1 MEQNKGDMFKD
12 LREQIEWVVL
22 REYIFLVRK
31 GYITVEQAAERLQK
45 NPEEVRSWVETFNTV
60 RGFLDEGKEKNEEG
74 IK

>member
-1 MEQNKGDMFKD
+1 MGQNESDVYKNI
-12 LREQIEWVVL
+12 REQIEWVVL

-60 RGFLDEGKEKNEEG
+60 RGFLDEGKENYEENN
-74 IK
+74 